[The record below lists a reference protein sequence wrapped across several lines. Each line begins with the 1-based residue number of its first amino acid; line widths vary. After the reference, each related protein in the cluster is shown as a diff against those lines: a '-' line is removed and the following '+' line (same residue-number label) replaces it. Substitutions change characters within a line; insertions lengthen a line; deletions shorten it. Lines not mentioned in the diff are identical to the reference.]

1 MIRRTPLILVA
12 AIIMLMGSCIKDEL
26 NMDKFSKR
34 MELTPGLAIPVGYGN
49 LTVRDLLKKF
59 DTTGGIR
66 TGNDSLLYLAYST
79 DFLSF
84 PASAIF
90 TLPDQL
96 YNQFFIKSDYSVPI
110 VDSVVL
116 SKSQDYAFALGKDE
130 KIDSMVVKSGKIVYT
145 FRSSFRNTAAI
156 AIQSDFI
163 TKNGHP
169 YSQRF
174 NIGNTTGDFQAS
186 FEYDISGSTIR
197 FKRSS
202 DSSFIPID
210 FKLTLF
216 QSSFPVRVNDSVNV
230 DLVFSNLDYHIVYGN
245 VGYKNFLNE
254 TSSISVN
261 LFNPSVKGS
270 IDFANPE
277 FNIKVKNSFG
287 IPMKIN
293 LTNVSAYSEKNNITT
308 NITFPPDEN
317 PVTILCP
324 DINQIGRSQETNITF
339 NNIVPTMADVIK
351 TDPSKFDLTVSGYS
365 DTTSHQIQFITDT
378 SNLKATMEVN
388 LPMWFRAGDFA
399 FEDTVAFDL
408 QNLIGIKN
416 FTPEMIKD
424 VFMRLVVDN
433 GMPLDVKMQVY
444 FADAGY
450 QVLDSMFTDNT
461 PQVPSGV
468 LNADYRVVQK
478 TQKMNDVE
486 IDNAKISRIK
496 DAKWAFVKAAITT
509 TQYAQNPSLKVK
521 FYSDYTLHFEL
532 YLKSVVKLTENNF

>member
-12 AIIMLMGSCIKDEL
+12 ACIMMMSSCIKDEL

-49 LTVRDLLKKF
+49 LSVKDLLKKF
-59 DTTGGIR
+59 DTTGSIQ
-66 TGNDSLLYLAYST
+66 TASDSLLYLTYST

-84 PASAIF
+84 PASTVF

-116 SKSQDYAFALGKDE
+116 AKSQDYAFSLGKNE
-130 KIDSMVVKSGKIVYT
+130 EIDSMVVKSGKIVYT
-145 FRSSFRNTAAI
+145 FRSTFRNTAAL
-156 AIQSDFI
+156 AIQSDYI
-163 TKNGHP
+163 LKNGRP
-169 YSQRF
+169 YTQRF
-174 NIGNTTGDFQAS
+174 NIGNTTGDFQS
-186 FEYDISGSTIR
+186 TFEYDISGSTIH
-197 FKRSS
+197 FKRSN

-210 FKLTLF
+210 FRLTLF
-216 QSSFPVRVNDSVNV
+216 QSAFPVRANDSVNV
-230 DLVFSNLDYHIVYGN
+230 DLVFSNLDYRIVYGN

-254 TSSISVN
+254 TSSITMN
-261 LFNPSVKGS
+261 LFNPGVKGN

-277 FNIKVKNSFG
+277 FNIRVNNSFG
-287 IPMKIN
+287 IPVKIN

-308 NITFPPDEN
+308 PIAFPPDEN
-317 PVTILCP
+317 PAAILYP
-324 DINQIGRSQETNITF
+324 DISQIGQSKETDITF
-339 NNIVPTMADVIK
+339 NNITPTMAEVIN
-351 TDPSKFDLTVSGYS
+351 TDPSRIDLTVSGYS
-365 DTTSHQIQFITDT
+365 DTTVHLTQFISDT
-378 SNLKATMEVN
+378 SNFRATLEVN

-399 FEDTVAFDL
+399 FEDTVSFDL

-416 FTPEMIKD
+416 FTPEMIRD

-444 FADAGY
+444 FADASY

-468 LNADYRVVQK
+468 LNANYRVVQK
-478 TQKMNDVE
+478 TQKVNDVE

-496 DAKWAFVKAAITT
+496 DTKWAFVKAAITT
-509 TQYAQNPSLKVK
+509 TQYTQNPTLKVK

-532 YLKSVVKLTENNF
+532 YLKAVVKITDNNF